1 MREPK
6 KVDSEGWL
14 KALPLKT
21 LAWCFAVTI
30 PVVLYAYL
38 SHLQVDR
45 HDALF
50 ATIVCAT
57 LLMWVFSLLAD
68 FIPAL
73 VALLAML
80 LFGLAPESVVLS
92 GFSSSGFL
100 LALSIMGLGVVI
112 VESGLARRY
121 TLILLRHLPANT
133 FSHQLSVFFTGLL
146 FTPVVPTINGR
157 ASVVGPVVNHVVED
171 WDAQTK
177 SSSSTMLYTTGL
189 DSIHYLAPCF
199 LTAAPANLMIF
210 AMLPA
215 QEQQAYHFLFWTFAA
230 SVTGLCLLLFYF
242 LCSAAFFHK
251 AYRRVEIPHGAIEK
265 NLAELGPMSANE
277 RIALGSIVLL
287 AVGVVTAPLHKIEI
301 HFVAFIILCLLLF
314 MGSMQRQS
322 FIAKIDWA
330 FLVLLAS
337 MIGLLSTMNYLGLD
351 LLISSKLTWLGSYM
365 RQSFALFVLALAG
378 VMLLVRLFIPLNQAI
393 LIFAAALIP
402 IASNAGI
409 APWVI
414 GFVILIFAETA
425 FFAYQSPY
433 IFLFR
438 EITNK
443 VTREERKVRVFHG
456 MLVLCKL
463 LAVYISIPFWSKIGV
478 L

>member
-1 MREPK
+1 M
-6 KVDSEGWL
+6 
-14 KALPLKT
+14 AIIIPL
-21 LAWCFAVTI
+21 A
-30 PVVLYAYL
+30 LYAYL

-45 HDALF
+45 HNALF
-50 ATIVCAT
+50 AAIVSAT
-57 LLMWVFSLLAD
+57 LLMWMFSLLAD

-73 VALLAML
+73 VALLALL

-133 FSHQLSVFFTGLL
+133 FSHQLSIFFTGLL

-157 ASVVGPVVNHVVED
+157 ASIVGPVMNHVVED
-171 WDAQTK
+171 WDEQTRTK
-177 SSSSTMLYTTGL
+177 SSTMLYTTGL

-199 LTAAPANLMIF
+199 LTAAPANLMIY

-215 QEQQAYHFLFWTFAA
+215 QEQQAYHFLFWIFAA
-230 SVTGLCLLLFYF
+230 SVTGLALLLFYF
-242 LCSAAFFHK
+242 LCSAVFFRH
-251 AYRRVEIPHGAIEK
+251 AYRRVKISHDAIERD
-265 NLAELGPMSANE
+265 LAELGPVSVHE
-277 RIALGSIVLL
+277 RIALGSVALL

-322 FIAKIDWA
+322 FISKIDWA
-330 FLVLLAS
+330 FLSLLAS
-337 MIGLLSTMNYLGLD
+337 MIGILSTMNYLGLD
-351 LLISSKLTWLGSYM
+351 QVISSRLTWLGSYM
-365 RQSFALFVLALAG
+365 RESFALFVLALAG
-378 VMLLVRLFIPLNQAI
+378 VMLIVRLLIPLNQAI
-393 LIFAAALIP
+393 LIFAAALLP
-402 IASNAGI
+402 IASSAGI

-443 VTREERKVRVFHG
+443 VTREERKVQVFHG
-456 MLVLCKL
+456 LLVLFKL
-463 LAVYISIPFWSKIGV
+463 LAIYISIPFWIKIGV